1 MEDNYTAET
10 QSAKEE
16 KKKKKGGARGV
27 IIAILL
33 IILLFVTLIGW
44 ITDFLWF
51 RELTY
56 VSVFLTKL
64 LTQIKIG
71 VPVFVIVTFL
81 AYVYL
86 KFLKKGYMKRVES
99 DEETNHKRLNLISW
113 GLAGAFG
120 VVATYFAVTRLWFQ
134 TLQFLN
140 STDFGIKD
148 PLYKNDISFY
158 VFKLNFIEQLNSMVI
173 ILIAAFALLTF
184 VYYMVLL
191 TVRTPKIFEQV
202 EEQAEEEPEQY
213 EEYEEEEEDRYTG
226 GSGLGD
232 DNNPFSE
239 INDAFGRFSKQFM
252 GGGGP
257 FGGGPFGGG
266 GQKKKPSQKRQID
279 NQNMHLLLHIAEKQL
294 IIVGI
299 LFFLMVG
306 VYFFLKQYD
315 LLFGSTGA
323 VYGAGFT
330 DIKVTLW
337 MYRIL
342 MGLSVIAAIGVAMG
356 IAKKRVKPAI
366 IVPLIMVAVGL
377 VGTGGAMLVQS
388 LVVQPDEINKESKY
402 LERNIEYTQYAY
414 GLNDVDMKAFA
425 ANMNLTS
432 QDIANNSETISNIRI
447 NDYSPAKTF
456 YNQTQS
462 IRQYYEFNDVDV
474 DRYTIDGE
482 YTQTFIA
489 SREIDEEKIS
499 NTWLNRHL
507 KYTHGYGVTLSRVDK
522 ITASG
527 QPDMLIDSIPPVSSV
542 DLQVTNPSIYFGEL
556 TNDYVLVNTSED
568 EFDYP
573 DGNSNKYCQYEGKAG
588 IKMNP
593 LTRLMFS
600 VRERSLKMLVSG
612 NIKSSSKIVINRNI
626 SKRVRTIMPYL
637 DYDEDP
643 YMITVDGNLYWIVDA
658 YTATNRY
665 PYSEPYNAETDV
677 DYVRNSI
684 KVVID
689 AFNGDT
695 NYYIVDKTDPIAQ
708 TFKKIYPKLFK
719 DVDEMPDGIKAHIRY
734 PETLLNIQATI
745 YQRYHMNDVKV
756 FYQNEDMWQI
766 ASEIYGTKEQPM
778 TPNYYIMKLPGE
790 KSAEFVNS
798 IPFTPKDKR
807 NLMGLLV
814 ARNDGEDY
822 GKLVLYQMPKS
833 KIVYGPMQVEAQ
845 IDQNTEISKEFSLW
859 DSSGSTYSR
868 GNLFVIPIEDSL
880 LYVEPVY
887 LEATNSSIP
896 EVKRVIV
903 VYGDEIA
910 YESTLAEALNSLF
923 GEGSAHESKGSA
935 DTNADQTQ
943 QKASGE
949 GLTQSELIQKAQESY
964 DKAQD
969 AIKDGKWDKYGEYMN
984 ELEKYL
990 TQLSK

>member
-1 MEDNYTAET
+1 MEEIKE
-10 QSAKEE
+10 SKGKKRKLGAK
-16 KKKKKGGARGV
+16 G
-27 IIAILL
+27 IIIIVLL
-33 IILLFVTLIGW
+33 VILLFVALIGW
-44 ITDFLWF
+44 ITDFMWF
-51 RELTY
+51 RELGY

-64 LTQIKIG
+64 FTQLKIG

-86 KFLKKGYMKRVES
+86 KFLKKGYMKRVDS
-99 DEETNHKRLNLISW
+99 DEETDHRKLNLISW

-140 STDFGIKD
+140 STNFDIKD
-148 PLYKNDISFY
+148 PLYKQDISFY
-158 VFKLNFIEQLNSMVI
+158 VFKLNFIEQLNAMAI
-173 ILIAAFALLTF
+173 MLIVAFALLTF

-191 TVRTPKIFEQV
+191 TVRTPKVFERV
-202 EEQAEEEPEQY
+202 EEAEPEV
-213 EEYEEEEEDRYTG
+213 EEEEYVYEDDEDERYTG
-226 GSGLGD
+226 SRMD

-239 INDAFGRFSKQFM
+239 INEMFGRFSKQFA

-257 FGGGPFGGG
+257 FGGGARKRKPTA
-266 GQKKKPSQKRQID
+266 KKQLD
-279 NQNMHLLLHIAEKQL
+279 DQNVRLLLHIAEKQL
-294 IIVGI
+294 IIVGV

-306 VYFFLKQYD
+306 VYFALKQFD

-330 DIKVTLW
+330 DINVTLW

-342 MGLSVIAAIGVAMG
+342 MGLSILAAIGVAIG
-356 IAKKRVKPAI
+356 ISKKRFKPAI
-366 IVPLIMVAVGL
+366 IVPLIMVVVGI
-377 VGTGGAMLVQS
+377 VGVGGGMLVQS
-388 LVVQPDEINKESKY
+388 LIVQPDEINKESKY

-414 GLNDVDMKAFA
+414 GLDGVDMKAFKANHDLSSNDIA
-425 ANMNLTS
+425 ANE
-432 QDIANNSETISNIRI
+432 ETISNIRI

-456 YNQTQS
+456 YNQTQA

-474 DRYTIDGE
+474 DRYTIDGD
-482 YTQTFIA
+482 YTQTFLA

-507 KYTHGYGVTLSRVDK
+507 KYTHGYGAVLSRVDK

-527 QPDMLIDSIPPVSSV
+527 QPDMLISNIPPESVV
-542 DLQVTNPSIYFGEL
+542 DLQITDPSIYFGEM
-556 TNDYVLVNTSED
+556 TNDYVLVDTSED

-573 DGNSNKYCQYEGKAG
+573 DGNSNKYIKYDGDAG
-588 IKMNP
+588 IKMNL

-612 NIKSSSKIVINRNI
+612 NIKMNSKILINRNI
-626 SKRVRTIMPYL
+626 MTRVKTIMPYL

-643 YMITVDGNLYWIVDA
+643 YMTTVDGKLYWIIDA

-665 PYSEPYNAETDV
+665 PYSEPYSKETDV
-677 DYVRNSI
+677 NYVRNSI

-689 AFNGDT
+689 AYNGDT
-695 NYYIVDKTDPIAQ
+695 NYYIVDKSDAIAQ
-708 TFKKIYPKLFK
+708 TFKNIYPKLFK
-719 DVDEMPDGIKAHIRY
+719 DIDEMPEGIKAHIRY
-734 PETLLNIQATI
+734 PGTLLNIQAEI

-756 FYQNEDMWQI
+756 FYQNEDLWQI
-766 ASEIYGTKEQPM
+766 ASEIYGTEEQAM

-814 ARNDGEDY
+814 ARNDGDEY

-833 KIVYGPMQVEAQ
+833 KVVYGPMQVEAQ

-859 DSSGSTYSR
+859 DSSGSKYSR

-923 GEGSAHESKGSA
+923 GEGSAHESKGSEEA
-935 DTNADQTQ
+935 KQGDAGKDQAE
-943 QKASGE
+943 KE
-949 GLTQSELIQKAQESY
+949 LTKTELIEGAQGAY
-964 DKAQD
+964 DEAQD
-969 AIKDGKWDKYGEYMN
+969 ALKDGDWAKYGEHMK
-984 ELEKYL
+984 ELEDYL
-990 TQLSK
+990 NQLAD

>member
-226 GSGLGD
+226 GGGLGD

-719 DVDEMPDGIKAHIRY
+719 DIDEMPDGIKAHIRY